1 MKKRTK
7 ESSGNAESKIH
18 WQGQG
23 DQAMKDYNYTKKN
36 LFVFYNKK
44 RMKIVHLIVHFSFI
58 MLIKLPFLCL
68 EYDQKKE
75 KMLGYGMKILVH
87 VCST

>member
-1 MKKRTK
+1 
-7 ESSGNAESKIH
+7 
-18 WQGQG
+18 
-23 DQAMKDYNYTKKN
+23 MKDYNYTKKN

-44 RMKIVHLIVHFSFI
+44 RMKIVHLIVHFTFI

-68 EYDQKKE
+68 EYDQKYD

-87 VCST
+87 ICSI

>member
-36 LFVFYNKK
+36 FLFSYNKNK
-44 RMKIVHLIVHFSFI
+44 NCSFDCT
-58 MLIKLPFLCL
+58 FFF
-68 EYDQKKE
+68 Y
-75 KMLGYGMKILVH
+75 H
-87 VCST
+87 AH

>member
-68 EYDQKKE
+68 EYDQKYD

-87 VCST
+87 ICSI

>member
-36 LFVFYNKK
+36 LFFSYNK
-44 RMKIVHLIVHFSFI
+44 I
-58 MLIKLPFLCL
+58 
-68 EYDQKKE
+68 E
-75 KMLGYGMKILVH
+75 
-87 VCST
+87 

>member
-36 LFVFYNKK
+36 LFVF
-44 RMKIVHLIVHFSFI
+44 L
-58 MLIKLPFLCL
+58 
-68 EYDQKKE
+68 Q
-75 KMLGYGMKILVH
+75 
-87 VCST
+87 